1 MAGFS
6 KVRAIRAI
14 VRPDRRDE
22 YLTRWTRYADAVSE
36 IGGGARLFED
46 QMLPG
51 RFLELTEHL
60 AEEGMAAALERA
72 VEEAGL
78 RGLCVRREGE
88 DVYYREAGADRG
100 TG

>member
-1 MAGFS
+1 MSEAGA
-6 KVRAIRAI
+6 R
-14 VRPDRRDE
+14 
-22 YLTRWTRYADAVSE
+22 
-36 IGGGARLFED
+36 ARLFED

-51 RFLELTEHL
+51 RFLELTEHV

-88 DVYYREAGADRG
+88 DVYYREAGTDRE